1 VSEGRFA
8 VQIQDQLGACR
19 EQVHAAKHE
28 IRRISEAQDYDAYLR
43 TLASMPASAAAVP
56 ADLSATDGGGCAS
69 PAAAGAADARASAS
83 ALLYPDDFET
93 ASDIHVR
100 DEPPPRHTS
109 YAEIIKDKRPRKA
122 RVGGATA
129 AGSAH
134 SSPSS
139 SDGVDVAFLGLEPAI
154 DDAFFDDVGPPAYY
168 VDPMALGDS
177 SSDEEVPSSGAV
189 SYRGRVA
196 TRGWHRHRR
205 AHAHAGAEA

>member
-1 VSEGRFA
+1 
-8 VQIQDQLGACR
+8 
-19 EQVHAAKHE
+19 
-28 IRRISEAQDYDAYLR
+28 
-43 TLASMPASAAAVP
+43 MPAPAAAVP
-56 ADLSATDGGGCAS
+56 SDLS
-69 PAAAGAADARASAS
+69 AAAGAADARASAS

-139 SDGVDVAFLGLEPAI
+139 SDGVDVAFLGLEPTI

-177 SSDEEVPSSGAV
+177 SSDEEVLSIAIAV
-189 SYRGRVA
+189 TAAANARM
-196 TRGWHRHRR
+196 HRHGRT
-205 AHAHAGAEA
+205 HAHAGAEIKHTSRMRRARSCMAARTVCEAWYGGCCSAGEPSSKPRGARRLGLGQ

>member
-43 TLASMPASAAAVP
+43 TLASMPAPAAAVP
-56 ADLSATDGGGCAS
+56 SDLS
-69 PAAAGAADARASAS
+69 AAAGAADARASAS

-109 YAEIIKDKRPRKA
+109 YAEIIKDKRPRRA